1 MPAQD
6 ISAGTT
12 HAVRTCLDC
21 IQEVQPGIEENRF
34 VSERHVNEVESGCQ
48 ALAAVLGRESR
59 KLHQIMAAAN
69 FQPVAASD
77 VVPVRPCPRCLDGG
91 LHLVGYLR
99 GCIMALPILAC
110 DTCGEVILSR

>member
-1 MPAQD
+1 M
-6 ISAGTT
+6 
-12 HAVRTCLDC
+12 
-21 IQEVQPGIEENRF
+21 
-34 VSERHVNEVESGCQ
+34 SEMHGNEVESGGQ

-59 KLHQIMAAAN
+59 KLHQIMAAPN

-91 LHLVGYLR
+91 LRTVGYLR
-99 GCIMALPILAC
+99 GSIMALPVFAC